1 MPPLALHATLPTQG
15 GGAEAKCYNLLP
27 AALART
33 SREILAMPRGRT
45 YDSIT
50 QTIGE
55 TPMVRIRRLVPE
67 SGAAVFAKCE
77 FFQPLNSVKDRIG
90 VAMIEDAEKTGK
102 LKPGMRIIEPT
113 SGNTGIALAFVC
125 AAKGYS
131 LTLTMPESMSLERRA
146 LLRVLG
152 ANLVLTPRAEGMK
165 GAIAKAEELVRTTPN
180 AWMPGQFD
188 NPANPAIHEAT
199 TGPEIWEDSGHNIDV
214 IVAGVGTGGT
224 ITGVA
229 RYIKK
234 LNPHFKAIAVEPT
247 ASPVISGGSPGPHPI
262 QGIGAG
268 FVPKNLDRSMVDEVI
283 QVSNEDAFA
292 WARKLADHEG
302 ILAGIS
308 SGANLWAAAQVA
320 ARPEMKGKRIVCI
333 MCSLGERYL
342 STALF
347 EGLTG

>member
-1 MPPLALHATLPTQG
+1 MA
-15 GGAEAKCYNLLP
+15 
-27 AALART
+27 
-33 SREILAMPRGRT
+33 RGRT
-45 YDSIT
+45 FDNVT
-50 QTIGE
+50 QTVGN
-55 TPMVRIRRLVPE
+55 TPMVRINRLIPV
-67 SGAAVFAKCE
+67 GQATVFAKCE

-90 VAMIEDAEKTGK
+90 VAMIDAGEKAGK
-102 LKPGMRIIEPT
+102 LKPGTQVIEPT

-125 AAKGYS
+125 AARGYS

-165 GAIAKAEELVRTTPN
+165 GAIAKAEEMVRTTPG
-180 AWMPGQFD
+180 AWMPSQFD

-199 TGPEIWEDSGHNIDV
+199 TGPEIWEDSGHDIDA

-234 LNPHFKAIAVEPT
+234 HNPNFKAIAVEPA
-247 ASPVISGGSPGPHPI
+247 ASPVISGGPAGPHPI

-268 FVPKNLDRSMVDEVI
+268 FVPGNLDRTMVDEVI
-283 QVSNEDAFA
+283 QVKNEDAFA
-292 WARKLADHEG
+292 WARKLAQEEG

-308 SGANLWAAAQVA
+308 SGANMWAAAQVA
-320 ARPEMKGKRIVCI
+320 ARPEMKGKRIATI